1 MRKYT
6 KIGLIILSIVLFNTI
21 FVYAESETQWPF
33 RRSEKEINDLY
44 EINKQEILE
53 DSEFFKAHIE
63 YPFLHIKNLND
74 REHEDSIK
82 IIKDINDKIYKYVYK
97 IDGHIS
103 ILLVCYV
110 AGASISIDAPDGFCT
125 QKYIKKI
132 SKTS

>member
-53 DSEFFKAHIE
+53 DSEFFKPHIE
-63 YPFLHIKNLND
+63 
-74 REHEDSIK
+74 
-82 IIKDINDKIYKYVYK
+82 
-97 IDGHIS
+97 
-103 ILLVCYV
+103 
-110 AGASISIDAPDGFCT
+110 
-125 QKYIKKI
+125 
-132 SKTS
+132 